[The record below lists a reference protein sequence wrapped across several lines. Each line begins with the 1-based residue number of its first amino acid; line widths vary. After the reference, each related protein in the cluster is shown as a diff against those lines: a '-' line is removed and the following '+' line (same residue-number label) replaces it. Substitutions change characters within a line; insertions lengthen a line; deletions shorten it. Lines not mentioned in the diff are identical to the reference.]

1 MRRSQ
6 MVQLS
11 NHLRRAIRDM
21 SHLADVLDALAQEKR
36 PPPKRPQKT
45 LYMRS
50 YRIRKREAEFTPPK

>member
-1 MRRSQ
+1 MRKSQ

-11 NHLRRAIRDM
+11 HHLRRAIREM
-21 SHLADVLDALAQEKR
+21 GHLADVLDAHLSEKK

-50 YRIRKREAEFTPPK
+50 YRIRKREEAIKD